1 MKVKGKRTLKNG
13 AVAGYVLQSDGSYKW
28 RIISG
33 PKKTK
38 KGGSWGSV
46 MIKKQNGGG
55 WGQIK
60 IKENMVGGGWGSAMI
75 FNN

>member
-28 RIISG
+28 RIIKG

-38 KGGSWGSV
+38 KGGSWGKV
-46 MIKKQNGGG
+46 IKNK
-55 WGQIK
+55 
-60 IKENMVGGGWGSAMI
+60 VGGGWGKILIKEDMI
-75 FNN
+75 GGGWGSSLFFKD